1 MPKSALPRSTA
12 APHHEHDQPKRDRHG
27 FRGTPPPATF
37 SLAELPDDALL
48 TELETAAVTRLSTN
62 TLTQWRRRS
71 NRQLPWIV
79 IAGGR
84 VRYLAGAVR
93 QFLASGEPRRPR
105 RKSAAS
111 NTDTAPPTP
120 PRRRRARPRAN
131 ADLAVDEAAR

>member
-1 MPKSALPRSTA
+1 MPKSALPSSTA

-48 TELETAAVTRLSTN
+48 TELETAALARLSTN

-84 VRYLAGAVR
+84 VRYRAADVR
-93 QFLASGEPRRPR
+93 QFVASGEPRRPR
-105 RKSAAS
+105 RKPLPEI
-111 NTDTAPPTP
+111 APAKPSP
-120 PRRRRARPRAN
+120 HRRRARPRTK

>member
-1 MPKSALPRSTA
+1 MPKSALPSSTA

-27 FRGTPPPATF
+27 FRGVPPPAAF
-37 SLAELPDDALL
+37 SLAALPDDALL

-105 RKSAAS
+105 RKPPPEL
-111 NTDTAPPTP
+111 APKKPS

-131 ADLAVDEAAR
+131 VDLAVDGAAR

>member
-1 MPKSALPRSTA
+1 MPKSALPSSTA

-48 TELETAAVTRLSTN
+48 SELEVAALTRLSTN

-93 QFLASGEPRRPR
+93 QFLASGEPRRSR
-105 RKSAAS
+105 RKPPPEL
-111 NTDTAPPTP
+111 APQKPSRH
-120 PRRRRARPRAN
+120 RRKARPRTN
-131 ADLAVDEAAR
+131 TDLAVDGAAR